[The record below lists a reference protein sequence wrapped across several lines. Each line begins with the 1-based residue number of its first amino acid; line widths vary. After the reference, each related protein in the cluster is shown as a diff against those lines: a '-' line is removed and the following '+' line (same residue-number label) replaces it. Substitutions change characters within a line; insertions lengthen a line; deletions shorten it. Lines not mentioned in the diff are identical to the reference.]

1 MLLAFVFML
10 TVKEPPRHNAVSEA
24 PMPLSEV
31 VDFMKQHKRVFIAIY
46 GGLALV
52 QISAG
57 GLAAWMPA
65 LMERKYG
72 LAPDAAAPISSCR

>member
-1 MLLAFVFML
+1 
-10 TVKEPPRHNAVSEA
+10 
-24 PMPLSEV
+24 MPLSEV

-72 LAPDAAAPISSCR
+72 LAPDAAAPYLVMSLIVPGLLSSFCLRLGRR